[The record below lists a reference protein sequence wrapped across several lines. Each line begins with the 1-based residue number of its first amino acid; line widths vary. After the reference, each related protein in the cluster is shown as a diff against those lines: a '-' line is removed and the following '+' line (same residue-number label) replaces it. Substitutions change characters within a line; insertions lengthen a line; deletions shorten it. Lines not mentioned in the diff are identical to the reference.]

1 MKHDPKATANAASVT
16 VAIVYIVCRIG
27 IALFPDLAMSIAQSW
42 FHGIQLT
49 QISELNLTLSS
60 FVLGLATSTIG
71 TWLVGYFF
79 AKLYNY
85 FLKS

>member
-1 MKHDPKATANAASVT
+1 MKHDPKVTANAAAVT
-16 VAIVYIVCRIG
+16 VAIVYVVCRIG
-27 IALFPDLAMSIAQSW
+27 IALFPDLGMAIAQSW

-49 QISELNLTLSS
+49 KISQLDLSLGS
-60 FVLGLATSTIG
+60 FILGLVTSIIS
-71 TWLVGYFF
+71 TWLIGYLF